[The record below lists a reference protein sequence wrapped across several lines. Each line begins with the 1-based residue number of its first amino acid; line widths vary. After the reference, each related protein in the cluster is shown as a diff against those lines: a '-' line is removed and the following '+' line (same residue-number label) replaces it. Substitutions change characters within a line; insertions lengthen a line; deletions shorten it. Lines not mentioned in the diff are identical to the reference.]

1 MAAYNKLQDYLAIDG
16 VVLTGY
22 LFQVDIRPSVRSVE
36 YTAGSE
42 KYVSRYPTIKDFT
55 LNFSIRY
62 ETTKERVLL
71 PLLAPGVHMILYG
84 IRGNT
89 VGMPKHMQKFLFTEA
104 PIVGGNVNATEK
116 RYFQITAQG
125 AEAPIYNMFDNDTF

>member
-1 MAAYNKLQDYLAIDG
+1 MAAYNKLQDYLVIDG
-16 VVLTGY
+16 QDMSGY

-42 KYVSRYPTIKDFT
+42 AYVSRYSTVKDIT

-62 ETTKERVLL
+62 ETSKERVLL

-84 IRGNT
+84 IRGT
-89 VGMPKHMQKFLFTEA
+89 TKGMPKHMQKFLFTEA
-104 PIVGGNVNATEK
+104 PISGGSSNANEK
-116 RYFQITAQG
+116 RFWSITALG
-125 AEAPIYNMFDNDTF
+125 AEPPVYNMFGNDTF